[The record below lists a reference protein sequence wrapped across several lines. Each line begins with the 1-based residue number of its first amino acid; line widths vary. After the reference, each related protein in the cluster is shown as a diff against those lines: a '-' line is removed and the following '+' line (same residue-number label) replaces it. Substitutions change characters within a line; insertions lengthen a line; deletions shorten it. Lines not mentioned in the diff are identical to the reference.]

1 VAGGAAFS
9 SLLALPIRTP
19 RISGDE
25 LIYWQLARGFA
36 WTGHFTVRGGAAPRY
51 GVVYPALL
59 AVAQRVGSD
68 QGSAYLIAQGL
79 NAVIF
84 SLTAVPAYAIA
95 SRVLQRRQAML
106 TAALSIVVPSCVLTS
121 AIMTENAFY
130 PLFVTSVLLM
140 LRALERPSAARQL
153 LVAASAALA
162 FLVRAQAVVLLPS
175 YLLAAILLAVTTSR
189 GRKPAALV
197 ACLRQQA
204 PTIAILAVAALAAS
218 AVRGSST
225 LGPYHVLVTSYGPRP
240 LAHWALAN
248 LADIELYLGVIPLAA
263 FGVLL
268 VQTLSSAALSA
279 ELRRLVLLTACL
291 GAGMLVTV
299 AVLSASKYGLERVH
313 ERNLFYVAPLVLIS
327 FLAWLDVGLPRPPV
341 TTTAIAIA
349 LVLLPL
355 TIPLPAVAASSGE
368 DGLALV
374 FWEDRGV
381 PPRIAVTEMVLV
393 AAAAAGVFL
402 IPWRPKKAM
411 LGICLAAFTI
421 VLVSGERHAARSVAA
436 GRAMWRDAGWIDG
449 AVGPDARVVA
459 LWGTTKADLQYSR
472 ITGLWADEFFNR
484 SVRDVA
490 SADGPLPDG
499 LPVEKLKIRPDGCLE
514 ATFPW
519 TPQYAVLE
527 KQRQL
532 TAPVVRVSPSK
543 RAILYRL
550 VPPASDHACFA
561 RLQQHQLPATA
572 PTEMKRSHRGLTGR
586 CIKTRFRKRR
596 IQED

>member
-1 VAGGAAFS
+1 VQRRAWPQLTAVVAGGAVFNC
-9 SLLALPIRTP
+9 LLAVPIRTP
-19 RISGDE
+19 RIFGDE

-51 GVVYPALL
+51 GALYPALL
-59 AVAQRVGSD
+59 AVAQRIGSD
-68 QGSAYLIAQGL
+68 QASAYVVAQGL
-79 NAVIF
+79 NAVVF
-84 SLTAVPAYAIA
+84 SLTAVPVYAIA
-95 SRVLQRRQAML
+95 ARVLQPRRAL
-106 TAALSIVVPSCVLTS
+106 LAAVLAVVVPSCVLTS

-130 PLFVTSVLLM
+130 PLFATSALLM

-153 LVAASAALA
+153 LVAASVGAA
-162 FLVRAQAVVLLPS
+162 FLVRAQAVVLLPA
-175 YLLAAILLAVTTSR
+175 YLLAAILLAVTESR
-189 GRKPAALV
+189 GRRLSALV

-204 PTIAILAVAALAAS
+204 TTLAILVIAGVAASLVA
-218 AVRGSST
+218 GSST
-225 LGPYHVLVTSYGPRP
+225 LGPYHVLVTSYGLRP
-240 LAHWALAN
+240 LAHWGLAN

-268 VQTLSSAALSA
+268 VQTFSSAALSA
-279 ELRRLVLLTACL
+279 DLRKLVLLTACL
-291 GAGMLVTV
+291 ASGVLATV

-313 ERNLFYVAPLVLIS
+313 ERNLFYLAPLILIS
-327 FLAWLDVGLPRPPV
+327 FFAWLDIGLPRPPV
-341 TTTAIAIA
+341 TTTAIAIV

-381 PPRIAVTEMVLV
+381 PPRIAITEMVLV

-402 IPWRPKKAM
+402 IPWRPKKVM

-436 GRAMWRDAGWIDG
+436 GRAMWQDAGWIDR

-484 SVRDVA
+484 SLRDVA

-499 LPVEKLKIRPDGCLE
+499 LPVRKLRVRPDGCLD
-514 ATFPW
+514 AAFPW
-519 TPQYAVLE
+519 TPQYAVVE
-527 KQRQL
+527 RERPL
-532 TAPVVRVSPSK
+532 TAPVVRISPSK

-550 VPPASDHACFA
+550 VPRSSNFRCFA
-561 RLQQHQLPATA
+561 RLQQ
-572 PTEMKRSHRGLTGR
+572 R
-586 CIKTRFRKRR
+586 
-596 IQED
+596 

>member
-1 VAGGAAFS
+1 LSISIVNAGGAAQAGRLVRRRAWPQLTAVVAGGAVFNC
-9 SLLALPIRTP
+9 LLAVPIRTP
-19 RISGDE
+19 RIFGDE

-51 GVVYPALL
+51 GVLYPGLL
-59 AVAQRVGSD
+59 AAAQRIGGD
-68 QGSAYLIAQGL
+68 QTTAYVVAQGL

-84 SLTAVPAYAIA
+84 SLAAVPVYAIA
-95 SRVLQRRQAML
+95 ARVLQRRHAL
-106 TAALSIVVPSCVLTS
+106 LAAVMAVVLPSCVLTS

-130 PLFVTSVLLM
+130 PLFVTSALLM
-140 LRALERPSAARQL
+140 LRALERPSVVRQL
-153 LVAASAALA
+153 LVAASVGAA

-175 YLLAAILLAVTTSR
+175 YLMAAILLAVITSR
-189 GRKPAALV
+189 GRRLSALV

-204 PTIAILAVAALAAS
+204 TTLAILALAVVTPS
-218 AVRGSST
+218 AVSRSSA
-225 LGPYHVLVTSYGPRP
+225 LGPYQVLVTSYGPRP
-240 LAHWALAN
+240 LVHWGLAN
-248 LADIELYLGVIPLAA
+248 VADIELYLGVIPLGA

-268 VQTLSSAALSA
+268 ARTFSSAALSA

-291 GAGMLVTV
+291 ASGMLATV
-299 AVLSASKYGLERVH
+299 ATLSASKYGLDRVH
-313 ERNLFYVAPLVLIS
+313 ERNLFYLVPLVLIT
-327 FLAWLDVGLPRPPV
+327 FFAWLDIGLPRPPAV
-341 TTTAIAIA
+341 TTAVAIT

-355 TIPLPAVAASSGE
+355 TIPLQAVAASSGE

-411 LGICLAAFTI
+411 VGICLAAFTI
-421 VLVSGERHAARSVAA
+421 VLVYGERHAERGVAA
-436 GRAMWRDAGWIDG
+436 GRAMWQDAGWIDR

-459 LWGTTKADLQYSR
+459 LWGTSKSDLQYSR

-484 SVRDVA
+484 SLRDVA

-499 LPVEKLKIRPDGCLE
+499 LPVRKLRIRPDGCLD
-514 ATFPW
+514 ATFAW
-519 TPQYAVLE
+519 TPQYAVVERKRPLA
-527 KQRQL
+527 
-532 TAPVVRVSPSK
+532 APVVRVSPSK

-550 VPPASDHACFA
+550 VPRGSNSRCFA
-561 RLQQHQLPATA
+561 RLRQ
-572 PTEMKRSHRGLTGR
+572 R
-586 CIKTRFRKRR
+586 
-596 IQED
+596 